1 MREDIIN
8 YYLKF
13 KEQIIYDY
21 SIYFV
26 EMLFNDKKIT
36 ADNKKAI
43 LKSLPYIIKTYINKY
58 YFSNAETYEII
69 DKLVN
74 NDIIYLSLI
83 TTLGI
88 KYDKFLNPIAENYNK
103 EKCHKALN
111 KLAKILEIKHNTPNK
126 LLINELLGKTKINF
140 NKEKRF
146 FQEIKPNQDNYLIYR
161 NNTFIKNATFLKCEL
176 QIEQFKKDYP
186 SKITKHLEDKDLK
199 EELTYT
205 SILMTSSLIL
215 KELVKNKTEDYYI
228 VDLETSILN
237 SNQKINTLKR
247 MVKSYYTKKYIYFL
261 VSYDSYIEHKNKIIN
276 LKNNGYNFIIDCTNK
291 NLINLNLE
299 NYDIIYVNNEDI
311 ISQREIMQKYYD
323 NNIEIVI
330 KSLKNNDFDIELPK
344 RIIEEL

>member
-146 FQEIKPNQDNYLIYR
+146 FQEIKPNQDNYLI
-161 NNTFIKNATFLKCEL
+161 
-176 QIEQFKKDYP
+176 
-186 SKITKHLEDKDLK
+186 
-199 EELTYT
+199 
-205 SILMTSSLIL
+205 
-215 KELVKNKTEDYYI
+215 
-228 VDLETSILN
+228 
-237 SNQKINTLKR
+237 
-247 MVKSYYTKKYIYFL
+247 FL
-261 VSYDSYIEHKNKIIN
+261 V
-276 LKNNGYNFIIDCTNK
+276 L
-291 NLINLNLE
+291 
-299 NYDIIYVNNEDI
+299 
-311 ISQREIMQKYYD
+311 
-323 NNIEIVI
+323 
-330 KSLKNNDFDIELPK
+330 
-344 RIIEEL
+344 